1 MGYNYW
7 YGIDYTY
14 LIFVVPAL
22 IISLWAQ
29 MRVTTA
35 FSKYEK
41 IISRSCLSGADIA
54 YKILTLNNITDVK
67 IERVRGRLTDHYDPS
82 SKILRLS
89 DSVFSSQSI
98 AAVCVAAH
106 ECGHAIQHAK
116 GYTPLTVR
124 TKIYPLVSISSSISI
139 PLIIIGLIVNTPYL
153 ITAGIIFFSA
163 VVLFQLITLPVE
175 FNASKRAM
183 TILAENQLLVNDEL
197 TGAKKVLSAAA
208 LTYVASALTSL
219 MQLIR
224 LIVIANNR
232 RD

>member
-14 LIFVVPAL
+14 IIFVLPAL

-41 IISRSCLSGADIA
+41 ILSSSGLSGADIA
-54 YKILTLNNITDVK
+54 YRILNLNNIHDVK

-82 SKILRLS
+82 AKILRLS
-89 DSVFSSQSI
+89 DSVFASSSI

-116 GYTPLTVR
+116 GYTPLTLR
-124 TKIYPLVSISSSISI
+124 TKIYPVVSISSSISV
-139 PLIIIGLIVNTPYL
+139 PLIIIGLIANTPYL

-163 VVLFQLITLPVE
+163 VVVFQLVTLPVE
-175 FNASKRAM
+175 FNASKRAL
-183 TILAENQLLVNDEL
+183 TILENTQLLSSSEL
-197 TGAKKVLSAAA
+197 SGAKKVLSAAA

-224 LIVIANNR
+224 LIVISNNR

>member
-14 LIFVVPAL
+14 IIFVLPAL

-41 IISRSCLSGADIA
+41 ILSSSGLSGADVA
-54 YKILTLNNITDVK
+54 YRILNLNNIHDVK
-67 IERVRGRLTDHYDPS
+67 IERVRGRLTDHYDPAA
-82 SKILRLS
+82 KILRLS
-89 DSVFSSQSI
+89 EPVFASSSI

-116 GYTPLTVR
+116 GYTPLTLR
-124 TKIYPLVSISSSISI
+124 TKIYPVVSISSSISV
-139 PLIIIGLIVNTPYL
+139 PLIIIGLIANTPYL

-163 VVLFQLITLPVE
+163 VVVFQLVTLPVE
-175 FNASKRAM
+175 FNASKRALAVLES
-183 TILAENQLLVNDEL
+183 TQILSSNEL
-197 TGAKKVLSAAA
+197 SGAKKVLSAAA

-224 LIVIANNR
+224 LIVISNNR

>member
-14 LIFVVPAL
+14 IIFVLPAL

-41 IISRSCLSGADIA
+41 IISSSGLSGADIA
-54 YKILTLNNITDVK
+54 YRILSLNNIHDVK
-67 IERVRGRLTDHYDPS
+67 IERVRGRLTDHFDPS
-82 SKILRLS
+82 AKILRLS
-89 DSVFSSQSI
+89 EPVFVSSSI

-116 GYTPLTVR
+116 GYTPLTLR
-124 TKIYPLVSISSSISI
+124 TKIYPVVSISSSISV
-139 PLIIIGLIVNTPYL
+139 PLIIIGLIANTPYL

-163 VVLFQLITLPVE
+163 VVVFQLVTLPVE
-175 FNASKRAM
+175 FNASKRAL
-183 TILAENQLLVNDEL
+183 TILENTQLLSSSEL
-197 TGAKKVLSAAA
+197 SGAKKVLFAAA

-224 LIVIANNR
+224 LIVISNNR